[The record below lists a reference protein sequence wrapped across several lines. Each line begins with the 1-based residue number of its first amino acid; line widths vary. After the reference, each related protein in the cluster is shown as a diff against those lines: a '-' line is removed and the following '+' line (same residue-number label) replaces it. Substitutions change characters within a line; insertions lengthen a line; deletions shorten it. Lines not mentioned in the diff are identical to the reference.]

1 MVPSLH
7 QLCEGSGGGRTG
19 EGGDHF
25 AVQTPLALWRRQF
38 SSPSLLSETMCS
50 AQHCTPS
57 LSITGTLYTTITRI
71 WDPSGG
77 RSAGGGAVGGGAVE
91 GGAVR
96 GGAVKGRRT
105 KEVQY
110 STSIACPVSH
120 SLSNENG
127 MVHRASFLMM
137 SFCKLGTYCK
147 TTGEHRTRQHW

>member
-1 MVPSLH
+1 MFSTALH
-7 QLCEGSGGGRTG
+7 
-19 EGGDHF
+19 
-25 AVQTPLALWRRQF
+25 PL
-38 SSPSLLSETMCS
+38 T
-50 AQHCTPS
+50 QHHRDLVHHHHTDLGP
-57 LSITGTLYTTITRI
+57 L
-71 WDPSGG
+71 G
-77 RSAGGGAVGGGAVE
+77 RSLCRGWGSRGWCVR

-96 GGAVKGRRT
+96 GGAVRGGAVRSRRT

-147 TTGEHRTRQHW
+147 DNRRAQNTSALVAVCSVSG